1 MADGAAA
8 RLVAAA
14 QAHDGNREEF
24 KIQNSKFRITIK
36 TNKTMKKL
44 LLMAVVA
51 IFSLTSCSTYNNMVT
66 MEESVKSAWSN
77 VETQY
82 QRRADLIPNL
92 VSTVKGYASHEEST
106 LTAVIDARSKATSVN
121 ISMDELTPEKLAEYQ
136 KAQSAVTSA
145 LGRLIAVSEN
155 YPDLKANQNFLE
167 LQAQLEGTEN
177 RITVARKAFN
187 DATNAYNVQVR
198 KFPANIVAMIFGFDQ
213 KPYFEADESASQAP
227 KVEF

>member
-1 MADGAAA
+1 MKKII
-8 RLVAAA
+8 LVA
-14 QAHDGNREEF
+14 
-24 KIQNSKFRITIK
+24 I
-36 TNKTMKKL
+36 
-44 LLMAVVA
+44 VA
-51 IFSLTSCSTYNNMVT
+51 LFSMTSCSTYNKMVT
-66 MEESVKSAWSN
+66 MEEAVKSSWSN

-92 VSTVKGYASHEEST
+92 VSTVKGYAAHEEST
-106 LTAVIDARSKATSVN
+106 LAAVVDARSKATSVN
-121 ISMDELTPEKLAEYQ
+121 ISMDELTPEKLAEFQ

-145 LGRLIAVSEN
+145 LGRLIAVSES

-177 RITVARKAFN
+177 RITVARKGFN
-187 DATNAYNVQVR
+187 DATNAYNVTVR

-213 KPYFEADESASQAP
+213 KPYYEADESASQAP